1 MAVCSFTFMRGSRGS
16 EAVVHNVRLF
26 FGLLLTLSFFLLST
40 VLSAQQSS
48 NVNSSAHAP
57 ASKSPSL
64 KICVRLPDNSAFSGM
79 VNLHVARV
87 EGSNVIG
94 KPTDS
99 EGETIFS
106 DLVPGSYSVEA
117 AAPGFVSVKQT
128 VEIKLGNGL
137 QTMFL
142 VMKPDTSANAP
153 SAAPFGA
160 ATVNEAFPIPPG
172 VDDVVPAVSPGVAC
186 DLPAVLHGAGE
197 RMIQLISNLEKFSA
211 TEHVIHFSVDKAGV
225 LRDRETRSFEYVVAV
240 SQNGVQAFLLDE
252 YRNGVYNP
260 FQFPQSI
267 STDGLPVMAAIFH
280 PVMVPDFKYSCEGLG
295 QWNGR
300 PSWQVRFE
308 QRPDRPGRMRNYNIG
323 GNVYTVALKGRA
335 WIDAGTYQI
344 LRLETDLVQPVKE
357 MQLTHERLSI
367 EYAEVQFHSHNVQLW
382 LPKSAEL
389 YWERR
394 NHRYYRR
401 HDFTNFKIFS
411 VDTDQKYQRPKE
423 SYSFTNTSDRDI
435 PGVLVVSPVSTSTLS
450 PVSIAFTIPAGRSVF
465 KTIGT
470 GKDVGIPGELVGSA
484 KYVYKGQADSVK
496 VDAYLATESTLEV
509 VPDPTP

>member
-1 MAVCSFTFMRGSRGS
+1 M
-16 EAVVHNVRLF
+16 
-26 FGLLLTLSFFLLST
+26 
-40 VLSAQQSS
+40 LSAQQGSKESS
-48 NVNSSAHAP
+48 VPPHAP
-57 ASKSPSL
+57 NIKSPSL
-64 KICVRLPDNSAFSGM
+64 KICLRLPDDSAFSGLL
-79 VNLHVARV
+79 NLRVASAQ
-87 EGSNVIG
+87 GSDVAG
-94 KPTDS
+94 KATDS

-106 DLVPGSYSVEA
+106 DLAPGSYSVEA
-117 AAPGFVSVKQT
+117 NAPGFVSVKQL
-128 VEIKLGNGL
+128 VEIKPGHGL

-142 VMKPDTSANAP
+142 VMKPDSSADAP
-153 SAAPFGA
+153 SAPPFAPA
-160 ATVNEAFPIPPG
+160 KENAAFPIPPG
-172 VDDVVPAVSPGVAC
+172 VDEVVPAVSPGVSC

-197 RMIQLISNLEKFSA
+197 RMTQLISNLEKFSA
-211 TEHVIHFSVDKAGV
+211 TEHITHFSVDKAGV

-252 YRNGVYNP
+252 YRNGVVNP
-260 FQFPQSI
+260 FQFPQAI

-308 QRPDRPGRMRNYNIG
+308 QRPDRPGRMRNYNVG
-323 GNVYTVALKGRA
+323 GNLYSVSLKGRA

-357 MQLTHERLSI
+357 LELTHERLSI
-367 EYAEVQFHSHNVQLW
+367 EYGEVQFHSHDLQLW

-389 YWERR
+389 YWERH

-401 HDFTNFKIFS
+401 HDFSNFKIFS
-411 VDTDQKYQRPKE
+411 VETDQKYQRPKE

-435 PGVLVVSPVSTSTLS
+435 PGLLIVSPVSGSTLS
-450 PVSIAFTIPAGRSVF
+450 AVSIAFTVPAGRSVF

-484 KYVYKGQADSVK
+484 KYTYKGQADSVK

-509 VPDPTP
+509 VPDPSP